1 MAQIEPSTAAVSS
14 DPQAG
19 VGAKMRVAR
28 LERGY
33 GVRELARLVD
43 CSASLISQIERGKAN
58 PSVNT
63 LYAIANVLGISVDS
77 MFGPHPDGA
86 HVVTPIG
93 PASDDGHERSL
104 ENTATPRR
112 TDHAASIIQ
121 HPDTRLEIT
130 LNHGVKWELLTPTP
144 EQNVEFMEVTYDVGA
159 TSAARNEAMRHNG
172 REYTVI
178 TAGTLHAQIGFETY
192 VLEVGDSLAFDP
204 TVPHRFWNEGTVT
217 MRAIWFVLDRWA
229 PSDDHGTAP

>member
-1 MAQIEPSTAAVSS
+1 MAHVDPSIASIAS
-14 DPQAG
+14 DPQTG
-19 VGAKMRVAR
+19 VGSKMRAAR
-28 LERGY
+28 LDRGI
-33 GVRELARLVD
+33 GVRELARMVD

-77 MFGPHPDGA
+77 MFGPHLDGD
-86 HVVTPIG
+86 G
-93 PASDDGHERSL
+93 PAPERQHVIGAGNGPS
-104 ENTATPRR
+104 
-112 TDHAASIIQ
+112 TDVAAVHRSIDHGPSIIQ

-172 REYTVI
+172 REYMVI
-178 TAGTLHAQIGFETY
+178 IAGALHAQIGFETF
-192 VLEVGDSLAFDP
+192 VLESGDSLAFDP
-204 TVPHRFWNEGTVT
+204 TVPHRFWNEGDVP
-217 MRAIWFVLDRWA
+217 MRAIWFVLDRWT
-229 PSDDHGTAP
+229 PSEERDTAP

>member
-1 MAQIEPSTAAVSS
+1 MAQVEPSITSTSS
-14 DPQAG
+14 EPQVG
-19 VGAKMRVAR
+19 VGSKMRAAR
-28 LERGY
+28 LERGV
-33 GVRELARLVD
+33 GVRELARMVD

-77 MFGPHPDGA
+77 MFGPHLDGDSPHAASERGVGDGNGRSPD
-86 HVVTPIG
+86 
-93 PASDDGHERSL
+93 
-104 ENTATPRR
+104 TATLRSI
-112 TDHAASIIQ
+112 DHGPSIIQ

-178 TAGTLHAQIGFETY
+178 VAGTLHAQIGFETF
-192 VLEVGDSLAFDP
+192 VLESGDSLAFDP
-204 TVPHRFWNEGTVT
+204 TVPHRFWNDGDVP
-217 MRAIWFVLDRWA
+217 MRAIWFVLDRWT
-229 PSDDHGTAP
+229 PTEERDTAP